1 VVSHGGASQ
10 RLGTPYRDDRPALG
24 FFDSGY
30 TPSPVPSPRQAPLTA
45 TPTTEQTQEPRVLL
59 VDDHDLFRTGLRNLL
74 EEQGVQIAGECD
86 NGTDALRAV
95 RELAP
100 DVVVMD
106 LNMPGISGVEATRQI
121 SMIAP
126 LTRVLVLTISD
137 QDADVMDAIL
147 AGACGYLLKDASITE
162 LMQGIRAA
170 SVGESLVSPTIA
182 AKVLQRVRASSA
194 SHREAE
200 LIQSELSDREIEVLK
215 LIANGKDNGM
225 IAAELHISPKTVKNH
240 ISNILMKLQ
249 IENRIQ
255 AAVYAV
261 RSGIV

>member
-1 VVSHGGASQ
+1 LAETETRTEDLEGAA
-10 RLGTPYRDDRPALG
+10 G
-24 FFDSGY
+24 
-30 TPSPVPSPRQAPLTA
+30 
-45 TPTTEQTQEPRVLL
+45 RVLL

-74 EEQGVQIAGECD
+74 EEQGVQVVGEAGT
-86 NGTDALRAV
+86 GTDAIRYV

-106 LNMPGISGVEATRQI
+106 LNMPGMSGVEATRQI
-121 SMIAP
+121 TSIAP
-126 LTRVLVLTISD
+126 LTRVVVLTISD
-137 QDADVMDAIL
+137 QDGDVMDAIL
-147 AGACGYLLKDASITE
+147 AGACGYLLKDSSIHD
-162 LMQGIRAA
+162 LIRGINSAA
-170 SVGESLVSPTIA
+170 IGESLISPHIA
-182 AKVLQRVRASSA
+182 GKVLQRVRASTPSQVDA
-194 SHREAE
+194 DMIR
-200 LIQSELSDREIEVLK
+200 SELSDREIQVLK
-215 LIANGKDNGM
+215 LIANGKDNAL

>member
-1 VVSHGGASQ
+1 MN
-10 RLGTPYRDDRPALG
+10 DRETTLE
-24 FFDSGY
+24 
-30 TPSPVPSPRQAPLTA
+30 PLI
-45 TPTTEQTQEPRVLL
+45 PRVLL

-74 EEQGVQIAGECD
+74 GEQDVEVVGECD
-86 NGTDALRAV
+86 NGTDALDAV

-137 QDADVMDAIL
+137 QDEDVMDAVL
-147 AGACGYLLKDASITE
+147 AGACGYLLKDASISV
-162 LMQGIRAA
+162 LMQGIRSAA
-170 SVGESLVSPTIA
+170 VGESLISPTIA
-182 AKVLQRVRASSA
+182 AKVLQRIRATGGSR
-194 SHREAE
+194 REAE
-200 LIQSELSDREIEVLK
+200 LIQSELSARELQVLK
-215 LIANGKDNGM
+215 LIANGKDNAL

-261 RSGIV
+261 RSGLA

>member
-1 VVSHGGASQ
+1 MSEPVQ
-10 RLGTPYRDDRPALG
+10 EEPPAL
-24 FFDSGY
+24 D
-30 TPSPVPSPRQAPLTA
+30 AL
-45 TPTTEQTQEPRVLL
+45 RVLL

-74 EEQGVQIAGECD
+74 EEQGVHVVGEAGAGAE
-86 NGTDALRAV
+86 ALKLT

-100 DVVVMD
+100 DVIVMD
-106 LNMPGISGVEATRQI
+106 LNMPGMTGVEATRHI
-121 SMIAP
+121 TAVAP

-147 AGACGYLLKDASITE
+147 AGACGYLLKDASIQE
-162 LMQGIRAA
+162 LMRGIQSAA
-170 SVGESLVSPTIA
+170 LGESLISPHIA
-182 AKVLQRVRASSA
+182 SKVLQRVRASS
-194 SHREAE
+194 SSPIIAE
-200 LIQSELSDREIEVLK
+200 TIRSELSDREIQVLK
-215 LIANGKDNGM
+215 LIANGKDNAQ

>member
-1 VVSHGGASQ
+1 MSET
-10 RLGTPYRDDRPALG
+10 LE
-24 FFDSGY
+24 
-30 TPSPVPSPRQAPLTA
+30 
-45 TPTTEQTQEPRVLL
+45 TTERVEEGPVRVLL

-74 EEQGVQIAGECD
+74 EEQGVEIVGEAGD
-86 NGTDALRAV
+86 GLHAVTQV

-106 LNMPGISGVEATRQI
+106 LNMPGMSGLELLPKAKAARPDVPVIMITAYGVEATRQV
-121 SMIAP
+121 SSIAP
-126 LTRVLVLTISD
+126 LTRVVVLTISD
-137 QDADVMDAIL
+137 QDTDVLDAIL
-147 AGACGYLLKDASITE
+147 AGACGYLMKDASIDE
-162 LMQGIRAA
+162 LMAGIRAA
-170 SVGESLVSPTIA
+170 AIGESLISSHIA
-182 AKVLQRVRASSA
+182 GKVLQRIRATSSQPDI
-194 SHREAE
+194 AE
-200 LIQSELSDREIEVLK
+200 TIRTELSDREIEVLK
-215 LIANGKDNGM
+215 LIANGKDNAM

>member
-1 VVSHGGASQ
+1 MSEI
-10 RLGTPYRDDRPALG
+10 R
-24 FFDSGY
+24 
-30 TPSPVPSPRQAPLTA
+30 
-45 TPTTEQTQEPRVLL
+45 TEEQEPRADAARVVI
-59 VDDHDLFRTGLRNLL
+59 VDDHDLFRTGLRTLL
-74 EEQGVQIAGECD
+74 EEHGVQVAGEASA
-86 NGTDALRAV
+86 GSQAIGLV

-106 LNMPGISGVEATRQI
+106 LNMPGMSGVEATRHI
-121 SMIAP
+121 TAIAP

-137 QDADVMDAIL
+137 RDDDVLAAIV
-147 AGACGYLLKDASITE
+147 AGACGYLLKDASIQD
-162 LMQGIRAA
+162 LLRGIQAA
-170 SVGESLVSPTIA
+170 ALGESLISPHIA
-182 AKVLQRVRASSA
+182 SKVLQRLRAA
-194 SHREAE
+194 SLSPEIAEA
-200 LIQSELSDREIEVLK
+200 IRSELSDREIEVLK
-215 LIANGKDNGM
+215 LIANGNDNTL

>member
-1 VVSHGGASQ
+1 V
-10 RLGTPYRDDRPALG
+10 TK
-24 FFDSGY
+24 
-30 TPSPVPSPRQAPLTA
+30 
-45 TPTTEQTQEPRVLL
+45 TEPEAQLDEPRVLL
-59 VDDHDLFRTGLRNLL
+59 VDDHDLFRAGLRNLL
-74 EEQGVQIAGECD
+74 EEQGVQIVGECT
-86 NGTDALRAV
+86 NGTDTLRAV

-147 AGACGYLLKDASITE
+147 AGACGYLLKDASITD
-162 LMQGIRAA
+162 LLHGIRSAA
-170 SVGESLVSPTIA
+170 IGESLVSPAIA
-182 AKVLQRVRASSA
+182 SKVLQRVRASSA
-194 SHREAE
+194 SGREAE
-200 LIQSELSDREIEVLK
+200 VIQSELSVREIEVLK
-215 LIANGKDNGM
+215 LIANGKDNAM
-225 IAAELHISPKTVKNH
+225 IAGELHISPKTVKNH

-255 AAVYAV
+255 AAVFAV